1 MRHQKKNTN
10 SATKSVTSCAT
21 RSNTG
26 YIARHATWYT
36 KSGASLFDD
45 LVADLRTIISES
57 TMNNEHQF

>member
-10 SATKSVTSCAT
+10 SAT
-21 RSNTG
+21 RSDTG

-36 KSGASLFDD
+36 KSGATLYDD

-57 TMNNEHQF
+57 TMINENQL